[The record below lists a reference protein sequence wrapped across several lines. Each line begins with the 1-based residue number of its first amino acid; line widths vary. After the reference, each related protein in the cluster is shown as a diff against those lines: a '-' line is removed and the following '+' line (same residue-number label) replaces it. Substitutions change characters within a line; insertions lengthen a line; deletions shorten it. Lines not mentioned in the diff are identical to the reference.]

1 MKNLTKLELIA
12 LAYNNKGDIF
22 KNKKRYDLAI
32 ECYDKSIKLN
42 PNDADA
48 HSNKGDVLDNEGKY
62 DLAIKE
68 YDKAIIINPNRSQYH
83 HNKKITLT
91 KKRKISKKFIFF

>member
-1 MKNLTKLELIA
+1 MKGNM
-12 LAYNNKGDIF
+12 
-22 KNKKRYDLAI
+22 
-32 ECYDKSIKLN
+32 
-42 PNDADA
+42 
-48 HSNKGDVLDNEGKY
+48 
-62 DLAIKE
+62 IKE